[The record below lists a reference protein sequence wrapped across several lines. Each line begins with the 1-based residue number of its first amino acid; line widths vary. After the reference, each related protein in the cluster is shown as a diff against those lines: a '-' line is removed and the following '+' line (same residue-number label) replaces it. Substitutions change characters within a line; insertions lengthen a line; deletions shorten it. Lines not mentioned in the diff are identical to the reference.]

1 MRRIGGRHRKR
12 EFPAFLVCTCHENS
26 VLLYPTFIDRLLTS
40 KVRKYVEGTKE
51 SVKLLDLLSAAGD
64 NEIEPTKA
72 ASAGRGALYPDVS
85 LIYFSI
91 SPYFSRP
98 LIS

>member
-1 MRRIGGRHRKR
+1 M
-12 EFPAFLVCTCHENS
+12 
-26 VLLYPTFIDRLLTS
+26 
-40 KVRKYVEGTKE
+40 EGTKE

-85 LIYFSI
+85 LIYFSNF
-91 SPYFSRP
+91 PYFSRP